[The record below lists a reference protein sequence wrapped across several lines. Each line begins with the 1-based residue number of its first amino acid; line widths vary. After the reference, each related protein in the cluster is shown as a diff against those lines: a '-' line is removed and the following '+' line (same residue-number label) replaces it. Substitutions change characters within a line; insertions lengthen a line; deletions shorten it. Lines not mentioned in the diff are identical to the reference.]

1 MTIIDDSSIPCK
13 CAPDLLFELRFM
25 CSTVLGMFLYPVCS
39 GVWIAHE
46 ISCFRRQVYLPKIQQ
61 LFSALPIARVRCCF
75 FRLQVFFSIGC
86 NATASAAN
94 KSKEKKK
101 SIEKP
106 EGQIQSFHFSN
117 FRSSLFGKIE
127 IVQTVGLK
135 MIKILFGWL
144 NVNFLSLSSAYVL
157 YIILWY
163 CFGPNVAVLFVCRRV
178 PSSQEYF
185 A

>member
-1 MTIIDDSSIPCK
+1 MQVRSRPIVWASFHVQYCSGNVSLPSVLWSLDSARNFLFSSPSLSPKNTTAFFGIAYCSGS
-13 CAPDLLFELRFM
+13 LLFL
-25 CSTVLGMFLYPVCS
+25 S
-39 GVWIAHE
+39 
-46 ISCFRRQVYLPKIQQ
+46 
-61 LFSALPIARVRCCF
+61 SASF
-75 FRLQVFFSIGC
+75 FFNRLQCHCIGGEQI
-86 NATASAAN
+86 
-94 KSKEKKK
+94 KRKEK